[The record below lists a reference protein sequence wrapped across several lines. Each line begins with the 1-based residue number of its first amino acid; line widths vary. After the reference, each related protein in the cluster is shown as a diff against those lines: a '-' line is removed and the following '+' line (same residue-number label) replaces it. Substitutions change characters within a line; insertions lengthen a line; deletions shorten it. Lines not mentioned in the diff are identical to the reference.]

1 MNPDDG
7 HLVRLQPESPPDP
20 EQEAPENRAKR
31 RRHMRDL
38 AALGYAPV
46 PEASRRRNR

>member
-20 EQEAPENRAKR
+20 EQEAPENREKR

-38 AALGYAPV
+38 TALGYVPV